1 MMNLMQL
8 LAVGK
13 SIFGKTKKDTE
24 SNMSE
29 FNLQSHFSSSF
40 AISPSVLEWTAIHNR
55 EIKFLPLETVWAYL
69 KRVQKP
75 RVILYL
81 LLTSQPY
88 FLAVST
94 GNLFWGQTGLWHQAS
109 VGHLKSLP
117 LFWYWDK
124 DLDRLFLFRCFVWF
138 LFLVRWCLR

>member
-1 MMNLMQL
+1 MMNLMKL

-40 AISPSVLEWTAIHNR
+40 AISLSVLEWKAIHNR
-55 EIKFLPLETVWAYL
+55 EIKFLPLGTVRAYL

-81 LLTSQPY
+81 LLTSQTY

-94 GNLFWGQTGLWHQAS
+94 GNLF
-109 VGHLKSLP
+109 
-117 LFWYWDK
+117 
-124 DLDRLFLFRCFVWF
+124 
-138 LFLVRWCLR
+138 